1 MLSRILPREERF
13 FDLFEKMA
21 EFIEEASQEFQR
33 MLQDLPNAERYSI
46 KIKDIEH
53 NADEVTHKTVEML
66 HKTFI
71 TPLDR
76 EEIHQLITSMDDIVD
91 CIEAA
96 SQRIF
101 LYKIKQIAPEGISLA
116 SVCVRAASRLKI
128 AVMGL
133 SNLKNP
139 EQVIKECIE
148 INRLENEAD
157 HYLRLAMAK
166 LFNEEP
172 DTRQLIKLKEVYEF
186 LESATDR
193 CEDVANI
200 IEGIVLEHA

>member
-13 FDLFEKMA
+13 FDLFEKSA
-21 EFIEEASQEFQR
+21 ELILQASHEFQK
-33 MLQDLPNAERYSI
+33 MLSDLSNAERYSI
-46 KIKDIEH
+46 KIKDLEH

-66 HKTFI
+66 HRTFI

-76 EEIHQLITSMDDIVD
+76 EEIHLLITKMDDILD

-101 LYKIKQIAPEGISLA
+101 LYKITQIAPEGKSLA
-116 SVCVRAASRLKI
+116 DVCVRAAEHLKI
-128 AVMGL
+128 AVLGL
-133 SNLKNP
+133 NNLKNP
-139 EQVIKECIE
+139 EQIIKECIE

-186 LESATDR
+186 LESSTDR